1 MELEELKLKYKT
13 LDQLLR
19 AVKLLSCVLR
29 LPKEKRNSLI
39 HFYFNYNIYI
49 PNPDLKLDS
58 KVIDDEFLLMIRN
71 YFKLKLDSLSKEL
84 NVNINL

>member
-1 MELEELKLKYKT
+1 MELEELQTKYKT
-13 LDQLLR
+13 LEQLLR
-19 AVKLLSCVLR
+19 AVKLISCALR
-29 LPKEKRNSLI
+29 LSKEKRNSLI
-39 HFYFNYNIYI
+39 HFYFNYNI
-49 PNPDLKLDS
+49 PNPELKLDS